1 MAIRNKPLSAQ
12 DLAARWGLSTDTLA
26 IWRRQGKGPC
36 FIQVGR
42 LIRYPVA
49 EVESFERRL
58 IFEPCRG
65 KGLPANAFMQTPNKK
80 IGRLR
85 RSEFSERKS
94 QSIIQD
100 YLSHLLDRR
109 PTGSQVTAL
118 NDFRRLMALN
128 ITTRDWDGIE
138 MADHTDQLTREV
150 LFVDL
155 INNLEK
161 LSTLIKDVL
170 LQACNMS
177 TELNRKALL
186 QAVDQFGDMSTR
198 RRIHALRRHGF
209 KSGHERRTNSSEK
222 LHAEFELAI
231 KDDLTGM

>member
-1 MAIRNKPLSAQ
+1 MHDRPLSTQ
-12 DLAARWGLSTDTLA
+12 DLAARWGLSTETLA

-49 EVESFERRL
+49 AVESFERRL
-58 IFEPCRG
+58 IFEPYQG
-65 KGLPANAFMQTPNKK
+65 KGIPANAFMQTPNKK
-80 IGRLR
+80 ISRLR
-85 RSEFSERKS
+85 RAEFSERKS
-94 QSIIQD
+94 QAIIHA

-109 PTGSQVTAL
+109 PTGSQVAAL
-118 NDFRRLMALN
+118 SDFRRLMALN

-177 TELNRKALL
+177 TQLNRKALL
-186 QAVDQFGDMSTR
+186 QAVEQFGDMSTR
-198 RRIHALRRHGF
+198 RRIHALHRHGI
-209 KSGHERRTNSSEK
+209 KSGHDHST
-222 LHAEFELAI
+222 
-231 KDDLTGM
+231 

>member
-1 MAIRNKPLSAQ
+1 M
-12 DLAARWGLSTDTLA
+12 STDTLA
-26 IWRRQGKGPC
+26 IWRQHGKGPC

-58 IFEPCRG
+58 IFEPYRG
-65 KGLPANAFMQTPNKK
+65 KGIPANAFMQTFDKK

-85 RSEFSERKS
+85 RPEFSDRKS
-94 QSIIQD
+94 QAIIRA
-100 YLSHLLDRR
+100 YLSHLLDRQI
-109 PTGSQVTAL
+109 TGCQFTAI
-118 NDFRRLMALN
+118 NDFSRLMTLR

-138 MADHTDQLTREV
+138 MADPTDQLTREV

-161 LSTLIKDVL
+161 LNTLVNDVL

-177 TELNRKALL
+177 TQLKRKALL

-198 RRIHALRRHGF
+198 RRIHALHRHDF
-209 KSGHERRTNSSEK
+209 KSGHDRRT
-222 LHAEFELAI
+222 
-231 KDDLTGM
+231 